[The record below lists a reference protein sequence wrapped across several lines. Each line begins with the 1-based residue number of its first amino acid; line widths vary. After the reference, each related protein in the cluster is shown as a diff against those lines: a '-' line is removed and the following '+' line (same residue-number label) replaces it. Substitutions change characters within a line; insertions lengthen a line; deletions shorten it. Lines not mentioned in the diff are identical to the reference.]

1 MVTTSKGR
9 LSPERLER
17 MLFDAAAREVCRIAS
32 GLECPEHKH
41 FARAERLEIPAHDLD
56 FNIHA
61 CCEPHR
67 QYVRDFLL
75 GWVKESGAS
84 TRDLERDF

>member
-32 GLECPEHKH
+32 GLECPDHKH
-41 FARAERLEIPAHDLD
+41 FARAERLESHDHDLD
-56 FNIHA
+56 FNIYA

-67 QYVRDFLL
+67 QYVLEFIFSKLQGR
-75 GWVKESGAS
+75 STS